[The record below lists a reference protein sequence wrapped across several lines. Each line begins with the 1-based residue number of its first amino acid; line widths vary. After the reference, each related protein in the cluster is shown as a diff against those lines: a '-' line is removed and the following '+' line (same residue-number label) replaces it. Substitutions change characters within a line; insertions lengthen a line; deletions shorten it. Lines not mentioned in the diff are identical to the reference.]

1 MEEAIPKKFQDG
13 WVYKITE
20 LKEVLWQFNFMLNCA
35 EWTADKNIN
44 MHKMTRLHRPWL
56 ITGHLVY
63 HLWYGIENICYNG
76 FRHFLPDC
84 NAQYGPIWEGSTI
97 YISNGLIPMVL
108 RNQTIHIVGPRATW
122 ELVQGCLFKS
132 VLSKWN
138 VHSCVSV
145 SCYCLLTNNPFNR

>member
-1 MEEAIPKKFQDG
+1 MEEAIPKEFQDG

-76 FRHFLPDC
+76 FRHFF
-84 NAQYGPIWEGSTI
+84 
-97 YISNGLIPMVL
+97 LIATLNMVL
-108 RNQTIHIVGPRATW
+108 YGKDLPSTSAMASFPWCWETKPFTLLVLGPP
-122 ELVQGCLFKS
+122 GN
-132 VLSKWN
+132 LSKDACT
-138 VHSCVSV
+138 SQFSV
-145 SCYCLLTNNPFNR
+145 SEMSIVVYLYHAIAY